1 MRCEISFIF
10 NTRDSLDSIVEIEQD
25 DMALHA
31 ARKWMDETWEKMGC
45 EPIRPSGKVLLLD
58 KILSITEA
66 FGFDTLANDT
76 HTRET
81 LAKQIAHALGKSHV
95 TVDLPGLRIG
105 Y

>member
-1 MRCEISFIF
+1 MRCEITFIF
-10 NTRDSLDSIVEIEQD
+10 NTRDTIESIVDVEQD

-31 ARKWMDETWEKMGC
+31 ARKWMDDTWEKMGC

-58 KILSITEA
+58 KILGIAEA
-66 FGFDTLANDT
+66 YGHDALSKDGSV
-76 HTRET
+76 RET
-81 LAKQIAHALGKSHV
+81 FATHIAQALGKPHV

>member
-1 MRCEISFIF
+1 MRCEITYLF
-10 NTRDSLDSIVEIEQD
+10 NPRDSLEVIVDVEQD

-58 KILSITEA
+58 KILGIAEA
-66 FGFDTLANDT
+66 YGYEALSNNAVARDTFA
-76 HTRET
+76 R
-81 LAKQIAHALGKSHV
+81 QIAHVLGKPHV

>member
-1 MRCEISFIF
+1 MRCEITFIF
-10 NTRDSLDSIVEIEQD
+10 NSRDTLESIVEIEQD

-58 KILSITEA
+58 KILGIAEA
-66 FGFDTLANDT
+66 YGQDALSSDTSA
-76 HTRET
+76 RET
-81 LAKQIAHALGKSHV
+81 FAKHIAQALGKPHV